1 MSNRATAENTMEP
14 VALVSLSEQRSWE
27 RGFKELFDKA
37 ILLRNQMVSPFLP
50 ALQPGVVEP
59 KMKFITQ
66 AQVERLIQLYYP
78 LWRDGAISLRTL
90 LSLLPDIDPEKE
102 TGQSSINSQGVKNE
116 E

>member
-1 MSNRATAENTMEP
+1 M
-14 VALVSLSEQRSWE
+14 LSPPQ
-27 RGFKELFDKA
+27 
-37 ILLRNQMVSPFLP
+37 LP
-50 ALQPGVVEP
+50 LQSGAVEP

-102 TGQSSINSQGVKNE
+102 TRQSSINSQGVKNE